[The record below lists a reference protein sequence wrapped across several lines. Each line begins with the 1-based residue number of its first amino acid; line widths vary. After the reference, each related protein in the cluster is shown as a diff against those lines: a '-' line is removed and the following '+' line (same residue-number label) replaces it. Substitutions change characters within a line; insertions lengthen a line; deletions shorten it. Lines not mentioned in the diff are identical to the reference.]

1 MRCWSAGA
9 VRQPAPW
16 TGEPEILRPTGRH
29 RRPPRWGGDLRAAA
43 RAAGTTAVCALALTL
58 PGCGDAPD
66 SVRAAGTR
74 PEADRLPDRPPD
86 RAPEKGTNRPGP
98 APEAAVPV
106 RVRVPAIGVAAPV
119 GPLATGSDGTLPPPE
134 SPGAAGW
141 WRDGPEPGE
150 PGPAVLVG
158 HYDSATGPAV
168 FHRLAELRPGD
179 RVAVDRAD
187 GTAVSFTVRGV
198 AAHRRDA
205 FPTDRVYG
213 GTGGRPALR
222 LITCA
227 GRYDRAAGRY
237 TENLVVLA
245 TAAPPD
251 GSRG

>member
-1 MRCWSAGA
+1 M
-9 VRQPAPW
+9 
-16 TGEPEILRPTGRH
+16 
-29 RRPPRWGGDLRAAA
+29 
-43 RAAGTTAVCALALTL
+43 TL

-74 PEADRLPDRPPD
+74 PEAGRFPD

-98 APEAAVPV
+98 AAEKAVPI

-119 GPLATGSDGTLPPPE
+119 GPLVTGPDGVLPPPE

-179 RVAVDRAD
+179 RIAVDRAD
-187 GTAVSFTVRGV
+187 GTTVSFTVRGV

-237 TENLVVLA
+237 TGNLVVLA
-245 TAAPPD
+245 ATVPPD
-251 GSRG
+251 GPRG